1 MEKIEKSINSK
12 CTCKWCNKLLV
23 VKIEKKPEPDK
34 LKEFKIKKDSAF
46 MIGDSKSDYLA
57 SKRAGIR
64 FEFKKKCPLDK
75 QVKSIV
81 KEF

>member
-34 LKEFKIKKDSAF
+34 LKEFKIKNILYS
-46 MIGDSKSDYLA
+46 G
-57 SKRAGIR
+57 
-64 FEFKKKCPLDK
+64 
-75 QVKSIV
+75 
-81 KEF
+81 